1 MTEAAA
7 PERLCALADVPDGR
21 ALGVEAAVH
30 GVVEALVV
38 LRSGDTVR
46 AFLNVCPHAG
56 RRLDWA
62 PDQFLVSNDGKLVC
76 AAHGA
81 SFLIPSGECVG
92 GPCRG
97 DRLREVPVTVRE
109 GEVLVA
115 PAISNHHPAYEA
127 P

>member
-1 MTEAAA
+1 MTGEAVPQ

-21 ALGVEAAVH
+21 AFGVEAPVR
-30 GVVEALVV
+30 GVVEALVL
-38 LRSGDTVR
+38 LRRGDSVR

-62 PDQFLVSNDGKLVC
+62 PDQFLVTGDGKLVC

-81 SFLIPSGECVG
+81 TFLIPSGECVA

-97 DRLREVPVTVRE
+97 QALREVPVEVRD
-109 GEVLVA
+109 GTIYA
-115 PAISNHHPAYEA
+115 A
-127 P
+127 